1 MPNGKIFGSHCSDA
15 LCLFFFCLKIIRKK
29 MDEQKTLVLF
39 SDYNKCINREFQINK
54 ISPGAG
60 ENRGSIEVS
69 F

>member
-1 MPNGKIFGSHCSDA
+1 MGKYLAHIA
-15 LCLFFFCLKIIRKK
+15 PMRCLFFFFLKIMRKK

>member
-1 MPNGKIFGSHCSDA
+1 MFI
-15 LCLFFFCLKIIRKK
+15 FFFFEDYSEK